1 MQLIFVFLHRI
12 DTSMSEE
19 ESRPIVIHELVAV
32 ANEFCWF
39 VENIQRYDAG
49 VIMEYMRKMI
59 PLLYVKGSMLK
70 APENY
75 DESFMQR
82 YVTEETYEIIF
93 NDIRNKLQQNDR
105 FYVFNPELKEPEE
118 RSMAECLTDIYQD
131 LKDGLIAFTKGI
143 EPEKVCAEF
152 YLHEWFITRWGAQA
166 AVLMPVL
173 HDEFQKNTLQ
183 PQSGTEFD

>member
-1 MQLIFVFLHRI
+1 MN
-12 DTSMSEE
+12 EE
-19 ESRPIVIHELVAV
+19 ESKSIVIHELVAV

-39 VENIQRYDAG
+39 MENIQRYEADT
-49 VIMEYMRKMI
+49 ILEYMRKMI

-70 APENY
+70 APESY

-93 NDIRNKLQQNDR
+93 NDIRNKLQQNDL
-105 FYVFNPELKEPEE
+105 FYVFNSELKEPEE

-143 EPEKVCAEF
+143 EPEKICAEF
-152 YLHEWFITRWGAQA
+152 YLYEWFITRWGAQA

-173 HDEFQKNTLQ
+173 HAEFQKITIQ
-183 PQSGTEFD
+183 SQSGTEFD